1 VAVKLERVLHTVD
14 AHCEGEASR
23 VVVGGV
29 LDVPGDTMYER
40 KLWLQ
45 RNRDELRRQLL
56 FEPRGQP
63 ALSAVLLLAPCD
75 PAAHLGYVIMEGADY
90 PPMSGTNTI
99 NAVTVALETGIVAMR
114 EPSCEL
120 VLDTPAGR
128 VLATAACRDGKC
140 ESVTFDNVPCFVAQ
154 LDAAVDVPGLG
165 AIMVD
170 VAYGGHFFAF
180 ASAADYGLQLVPEQA
195 GRLAELGEQIKTA
208 AAAQLSLSHPELP
221 EAGELGFV
229 TWTGPPRAGG
239 DGRNATVVSPGRLD
253 RSPCGTATCARMAI
267 LARRGQLADRQSY
280 VHEGILS
287 TTFRAEIVGRV
298 RVGDH
303 DAIVPR
309 ITGRS
314 WIYASSQIA
323 VDPSDPL
330 PTGYTLTDT
339 WGTGPTAR
347 F

>member
-1 VAVKLERVLHTVD
+1 MRLERVLHTVD

-29 LDVPGDTMYER
+29 LGVPGKTMYER

-45 RNRDELRRQLL
+45 RNHDELRRQLL

-75 PAAHLGYVIMEGADY
+75 PAAHLGYIIMEGADY

-99 NAVTVALETGIVAMR
+99 NAVTVALETGIVPMR
-114 EPSCEL
+114 EPTCEL

-128 VLATAACRDGKC
+128 VVATAACRDGKC
-140 ESVTFDNVPCFVAQ
+140 ESVTFDNVPCFTTH
-154 LDAAVDVPGLG
+154 LDTAVEVPELG
-165 AIMVD
+165 TATVD
-170 VAYGGHFFAF
+170 IAYGGHFFAF
-180 ASAADYGLQLVPEQA
+180 VRAADHGLEIVPEQA
-195 GRLAELGEQIKTA
+195 GHLAELGERIKSA
-208 AAAQLSLSHPELP
+208 AAGQLELSHPELP

-267 LARRGQLADRQSY
+267 LARRGLLPDRRPY
-280 VHEGILS
+280 LHESILS
-287 TTFRAEIVGRV
+287 TMFRGEIVGRA

-303 DAIVPR
+303 DAVVPR

-314 WIYASSQIA
+314 WIYATSQIA

-330 PTGYTLTDT
+330 PTGYTLADT
-339 WGTGPTAR
+339 WGLGPTDR